1 MSRGEGMKKQGVTPS
16 VVDRCRNPAALEKI
30 FQKVLKNLLTNP
42 LKYAIIYIPR
52 RQGSKPLW

>member
-30 FQKVLKNLLTNP
+30 FQKLLKNLLT
-42 LKYAIIYIPR
+42 K
-52 RQGSKPLW
+52 